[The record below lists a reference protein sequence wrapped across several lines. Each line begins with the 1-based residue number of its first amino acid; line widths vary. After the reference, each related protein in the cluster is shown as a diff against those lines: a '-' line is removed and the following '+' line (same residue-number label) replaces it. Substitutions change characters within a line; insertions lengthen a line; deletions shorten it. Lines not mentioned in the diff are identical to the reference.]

1 MRAPHTGEA
10 SPEVSSSPCPPPS
23 SAGQQSDRSD
33 RSRDTD
39 CSRPNALGCVEN
51 SSANGITRA
60 GGSAGASNGG
70 RSASNDVP
78 DRITTVVLVVIQPP
92 APTHRAAPKWGPP
105 PTAAPRVVV

>member
-23 SAGQQSDRSD
+23 SAGQPSDRSD

-39 CSRPNALGCVEN
+39 CSRPNAPGSVEN

-60 GGSAGASNGG
+60 GGTAGASSRGG
-70 RSASNDVP
+70 SASNDVP

-92 APTHRAAPKWGPP
+92 APTHRAAPQRGASP
-105 PTAAPRVVV
+105 